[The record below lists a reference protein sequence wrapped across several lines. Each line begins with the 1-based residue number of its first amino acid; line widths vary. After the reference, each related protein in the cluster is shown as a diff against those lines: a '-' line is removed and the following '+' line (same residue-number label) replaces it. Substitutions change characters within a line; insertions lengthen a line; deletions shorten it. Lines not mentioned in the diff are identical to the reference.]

1 VKVVVRS
8 GTAGGFEDY
17 ILKVEAGT
25 TVFDE
30 GDPGTEMYVVQ
41 SGSVEIVKS
50 VHGDEKLLSTLEK
63 GDFFGE
69 MSILEDVPRTA
80 RARAKTD
87 CELVRIDQSTF
98 DEMLRNN
105 GEIAV
110 RMLRKLSRRLR
121 ETTLMLEQSTGVA
134 PSLDETSGLLEGE
147 RAEDRHEFYRLVP
160 DAGGEDFYLNRDGE
174 TQVGRIDPV
183 TGIRPDV
190 DLTNL
195 DTQRSVSRRHAR
207 IVHADGAFQVVEEI
221 GTMNGTF
228 VGGARVQTGSPV
240 VIHDGSRLRF
250 GLVDL
255 TFRVTDS

>member
-1 VKVVVRS
+1 MKS
-8 GTAGGFEDY
+8 ETAGGGFEDY
-17 ILKVEAGT
+17 LLKVEAGT
-25 TVFDE
+25 VIFDE
-30 GDPGTEMYVVQ
+30 GDQGNEMYVVQ
-41 SGSVEIVKS
+41 SGSVDIVKR
-50 VHGDEKLLSTLEK
+50 VHGGEKLLSTLEK

-69 MSILEDVPRTA
+69 MSILEEVPRTA
-80 RARAKTD
+80 LARARTD
-87 CELVRIDQSTF
+87 SELVRIDQSTF

-134 PSLDETSGLLEGE
+134 RSLDETSDLLE
-147 RAEDRHEFYRLVP
+147 RAEERHEFYRLVP

-174 TQVGRIDPV
+174 TLVGRIDPV

-195 DTQRSVSRRHAR
+195 DTQRSVSRRHGR
-207 IVHADGAFQVVEEI
+207 IVHSEGAFHVVEEI

-228 VGGARVQTGSPV
+228 VDGVRVQTGSPV
-240 VIHDGSRLRF
+240 PIHDGSRLRF